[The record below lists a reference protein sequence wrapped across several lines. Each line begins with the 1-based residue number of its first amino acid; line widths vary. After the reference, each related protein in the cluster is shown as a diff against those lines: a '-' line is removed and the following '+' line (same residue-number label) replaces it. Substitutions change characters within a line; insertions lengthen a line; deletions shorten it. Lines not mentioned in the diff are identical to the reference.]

1 MKTKFDIWVD
11 EMIWEYS
18 RSTRYYFHHFCEVTF
33 CYDNRTNKVG
43 IARRH
48 PEDRYNALI
57 GRAIAY
63 ARCKGYEIPK
73 QKVYK
78 KLSEM
83 ESGEIFFSSFSNN
96 KYVYIGKCI
105 NFLDNSACVI
115 QNIKTK
121 SCSVVTSDE
130 KEYEMVE

>member
-11 EMIWEYS
+11 EMTREYN
-18 RSTRYYFHHFCEVTF
+18 RSTRYYFYRLCEVTF
-33 CYDNRTNKVG
+33 CYDDRENKVG

-48 PEDRYNALI
+48 PEDKHNSKI
-57 GRAIAY
+57 GKAIAY

-83 ESGEIFFSSFSNN
+83 KSGEIFFSSFSNN

-105 NFLDNSACVI
+105 NFLYNSACVI

-121 SCSVVTSDE
+121 SCSVVTCDE